1 VTTVHQPM
9 SDGWTVRPA
18 EPVPEL
24 AGAGPVSATVPGC
37 VHTDLLA
44 AGLIPDPYLDDNER
58 VLSWIGDTD
67 WVYETTVTVAH
78 TGGDRIDL
86 VCEGLDTVATVTV
99 NDVEVGRTVNMHRG
113 YRFDVGTV
121 LRPGPNSVRVHFASA
136 VRYAAGQAEQ
146 WGARPHVNTDPYNM
160 IRKNASNFG
169 WDWGPRLVTAGIWQ
183 PIGLHTW
190 STARLGAVRPVVTV
204 ADGRGRVEVHAE
216 VERADAGAP
225 LTVRA
230 SLGGDVAEGVLAA
243 GATSVVLTLTVADPA
258 LWWPRG
264 YGEQPL
270 YPLQVTLSGPG
281 AEVLGS
287 WQRRIGFRT
296 VRLDTADDEHGSAFT
311 LIVNEMP
318 VFVRGA
324 NWIPDDVFLTRV
336 DRDRYARR
344 MRQALDAGMNLL
356 RVWGGG
362 RYEAEDFYELADEQG
377 LLVWQD
383 FLFACAAYPEEGT
396 LPGEV
401 EAEAREQVTR
411 LAAHPSL
418 VLWVGNNENF
428 CGWFSW
434 GWQQPLAGRTWG
446 AAYYLD
452 VLPRVVAELDPTRP
466 YWPGSPYSGSPD
478 RDPDDFRYGNA
489 HIWDVWNTHDYT
501 LYREKSP
508 RFAAEFGYQGPPA
521 YATLRR
527 AISDEPLASDS
538 PGMAVHQKAGD
549 GDRKL
554 RAGLEA
560 HLPDPRD
567 FDDWHYLTQ
576 VNQARALQLGIEHF
590 RSLRPLCM
598 GTVVWQL
605 NDCWPVTSWAAVDG
619 DGRRKPLWYA
629 LRRAYRE
636 RLLTI
641 QPRSGV
647 PAVVA
652 VNETGR
658 PWRLE
663 ADVRRLTVAGELRA
677 RTRIELE
684 VPAYGASTV
693 VLPAEL
699 TGKPGPEA
707 KGTAGEVLLAESE
720 STRAWWWF
728 AEDRVADLPAAR
740 FDAVAKA
747 TDDGVAVTVT
757 AHTLLRDL
765 TLFPDRLDPAA
776 EADDAM
782 ITLLP
787 GETATFTVRTSGH
800 VDPAALTAR
809 PVLRCVNDMA
819 SRDLPPSRPASA
831 GD

>member
-1 VTTVHQPM
+1 VTTVHQPI

-18 EPVPEL
+18 EPAPEL
-24 AGAGPVSATVPGC
+24 AGAGPVPATVPGC

-58 VLSWIGDTD
+58 ALSWIGDTD
-67 WVYETTVTVAH
+67 WVYETTVTVPQ
-78 TGGDRIDL
+78 TDGDRIDL

-99 NDVEVGRTVNMHRG
+99 NEVEVGRTVNMHRG
-113 YRFDVGTV
+113 YRFDVGAV

-146 WGARPHVNTDPYNM
+146 LGARPHVNTDPYNM

-190 STARLGAVRPVVTV
+190 STARLGAVRPLVTV
-204 ADGRGRVEVHAE
+204 ADGTGRVEVHVE
-216 VERADAGAP
+216 VERADADAP

-230 SLGGDVAEGVLAA
+230 ALGDDVAEALLAA
-243 GATSVVLTLTVADPA
+243 GATSAVLTLTVADPA

-270 YPLQVTLSGPG
+270 YPLQVTLSGPE
-281 AEVLGS
+281 AEALGS

-311 LIVNEMP
+311 LIVNDTP

-383 FLFACAAYPEEGT
+383 FLFACAAYPEEGV
-396 LPGEV
+396 LPAEV

-428 CGWFSW
+428 PGWFSW

-446 AAYYLD
+446 AGYYLD
-452 VLPRVVAELDPTRP
+452 VLPRIVAELDPTRP
-466 YWPGSPYSGSPD
+466 YWPGSPYSGTPD

-501 LYREKSP
+501 LYREKLP

-521 YATLRR
+521 YSTLRR

-629 LRRAYRE
+629 LRRAYQE

-641 QPRSGV
+641 QPRDGV
-647 PAVVA
+647 PTVVA
-652 VNETGR
+652 VNETGQ

-677 RTRIELE
+677 GTRIELT
-684 VPAYGASTV
+684 VPSYGASTV
-693 VLPAEL
+693 ALPAEL
-699 TGKPGPEA
+699 TRGPGPEA
-707 KGTAGEVLLAESE
+707 TGTAGEMLLAESE

-740 FDAVAKA
+740 YDAVAKA
-747 TDDGVAVTVT
+747 TEDGMAVTVT

-787 GETATFTVRTSGH
+787 GETATFIVRTSEQL
-800 VDPAALTAR
+800 DPAGLTAR
-809 PVLRCVNDMA
+809 PVLRCVNDIGG
-819 SRDLPPSRPASA
+819 RDLLFR
-831 GD
+831 